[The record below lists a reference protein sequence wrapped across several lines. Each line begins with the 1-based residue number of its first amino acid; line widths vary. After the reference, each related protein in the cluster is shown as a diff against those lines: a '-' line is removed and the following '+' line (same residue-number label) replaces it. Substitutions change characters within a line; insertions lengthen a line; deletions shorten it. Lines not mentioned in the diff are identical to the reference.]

1 MDDPGVTFVN
11 NQVISV
17 SSNSLFGGDCD
28 VTNVWVENNLIE
40 QNYFIGDSENGI
52 YCDGRQVNYE
62 YYEDLNLIENF
73 WIGRRYYGWGTGLA
87 AEWYKWQSK

>member
-1 MDDPGVTFVN
+1 MYTDNNVTVTVPSTGDSFSYPINTDGIIDDPEVIFVN

-52 YCDGRQVNYE
+52 YCDGRQVNY
-62 YYEDLNLIENF
+62 D
-73 WIGRRYYGWGTGLA
+73 
-87 AEWYKWQSK
+87 